1 MTNQKSTLHCKIPDY
16 ISQALKNYTANEKG
30 SLKKQSEVVAE
41 ALEFF
46 LRHKGYITDNASG

>member
-1 MTNQKSTLHCKIPDY
+1 MIEEKRTLHCKIPEN
-16 ISQALKNYTANEKG
+16 ISKALKNYTVDSKG

-46 LRHKGYITDNASG
+46 LRHKGYIKNNVSA